1 MCERL
6 LRIFCPKKFAGER
19 KARTRKQHN
28 PIYFN
33 ECVKMVRKILKKRSI
48 LNELLD
54 RKGIEDIIEN
64 PDKITNP
71 WYGQLMKAPQI
82 LAYIIELDYWFD
94 KYNVEIV

>member
-1 MCERL
+1 MLAKEK
-6 LRIFCPKKFAGER
+6 PVPENA
-19 KARTRKQHN
+19 QSD
-28 PIYFN
+28 YFN
-33 ECVKMVRKILKKRSI
+33 ECVKRVRKILKKRSI

-94 KYNVEIV
+94 KYNIEIV

>member
-1 MCERL
+1 MLAKEK
-6 LRIFCPKKFAGER
+6 PVPENA
-19 KARTRKQHN
+19 QSD
-28 PIYFN
+28 
-33 ECVKMVRKILKKRSI
+33 SI

-54 RKGIEDIIEN
+54 SKGIEDIIEN

>member
-1 MCERL
+1 M
-6 LRIFCPKKFAGER
+6 
-19 KARTRKQHN
+19 
-28 PIYFN
+28 
-33 ECVKMVRKILKKRSI
+33 
-48 LNELLD
+48 LD